1 MEIFK
6 EFHLECA
13 HRLPHV
19 PSDHKCSRL
28 HGHSFRVAVHV
39 AGPVDEKLG
48 WVRDFADIKAAFAPL
63 HDQLD
68 HRYLNEVPGLENPTS
83 ENIARWI
90 WSRLKPAL
98 PELSRIVIRETCTS
112 GCEYRGPDPSSR
124 DTRTGIT
131 PQTPP
136 QSGG

>member
-1 MEIFK
+1 MSPMEIFK

-19 PSDHKCSRL
+19 PPDHKCSRL
-28 HGHSFRVAVHV
+28 
-39 AGPVDEKLG
+39 
-48 WVRDFADIKAAFAPL
+48 
-63 HDQLD
+63 
-68 HRYLNEVPGLENPTS
+68 
-83 ENIARWI
+83 NIARWI